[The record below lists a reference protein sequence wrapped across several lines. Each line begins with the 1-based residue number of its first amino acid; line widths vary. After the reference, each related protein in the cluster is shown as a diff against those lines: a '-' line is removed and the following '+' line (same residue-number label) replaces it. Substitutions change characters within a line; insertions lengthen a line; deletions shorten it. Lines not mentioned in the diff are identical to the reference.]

1 MGCEQY
7 CYDVGHVKLRRV
19 PQTLQ
24 EAAVRITMCTAS
36 RNKSIV
42 TKKLVLKD
50 SKSGIFFKALVIL
63 CIYDA
68 CQRQL
73 EQSFDINNYFKTQ
86 GVQFPKHSL
95 CGV

>member
-1 MGCEQY
+1 MGCKQY
-7 CYDVGHVKLRRV
+7 CYDVGRVKLGRV
-19 PQTLQ
+19 SQTLQ
-24 EAAVRITMCTAS
+24 EAAVKITMCTAS

-50 SKSGIFFKALVIL
+50 SKSGFFLKAQVIH

-73 EQSFDINNYFKTQ
+73 ELSFDINNYFKTQ
-86 GVQFPKHSL
+86 GVQIFKTQLS
-95 CGV
+95 GV